1 MYDIFEINTLLEN
14 SHISADG
21 YSLVHITLK
30 RLSINEVVTHN
41 ACVVIKGKLVKK
53 CNLSLSDKSVAKD
66 RQEDVANPNTHMN

>member
-1 MYDIFEINTLLEN
+1 LYKFRLSGFFGRRFGIFEVYDIFEINTLLEN

-21 YSLVHITLK
+21 YSLVRITLK

-53 CNLSLSDKSVAKD
+53 
-66 RQEDVANPNTHMN
+66 M

>member
-21 YSLVHITLK
+21 YSLVRITLK

-53 CNLSLSDKSVAKD
+53 
-66 RQEDVANPNTHMN
+66 M